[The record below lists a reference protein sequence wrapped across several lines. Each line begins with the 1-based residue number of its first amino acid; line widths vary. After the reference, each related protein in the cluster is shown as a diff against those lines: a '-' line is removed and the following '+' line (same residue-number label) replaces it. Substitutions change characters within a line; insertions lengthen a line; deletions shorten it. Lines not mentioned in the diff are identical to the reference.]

1 MFWDPLF
8 NLALPNDPRNFAQQ
22 AQDTVPL
29 LQHMFHVKQVYNA
42 PVTDTGWVEA
52 DYEVPLSRS
61 DRQRDTR
68 SSFLA
73 LLGQDTT
80 LPRLAMASC
89 LAPSVFFK
97 CLNLSLCSPLL
108 YHVLTM
114 ENSPQLRAC
123 DRCGTPIP
131 EACHCRC
138 ENCGAEVACS
148 DK

>member
-8 NLALPNDPRNFAQQ
+8 NLALPNDPRNFTQQ

-29 LQHMFHVKQVYNA
+29 LQHMFHAKRVYNA

-73 LLGQDTT
+73 LLGQDATF
-80 LPRLAMASC
+80 PSGDGFASC
-89 LAPSVFFK
+89 PFSNFK
-97 CLNLSLCSPLL
+97 GLNLSLCSPLL

-114 ENSPQLRAC
+114 ENSPQLRTC

-138 ENCGAEVACS
+138 ENCGAEVVCS